1 MNSPV
6 SVWAGNR
13 LSFKSIKDSNTALA
27 FYFYNVAIVCF
38 SLVAFTGDVIFV
50 LLKTCSLHT
59 QYATLM
65 SAGDSDVLD

>member
-27 FYFYNVAIVCF
+27 FYFYNVAIV
-38 SLVAFTGDVIFV
+38 
-50 LLKTCSLHT
+50 
-59 QYATLM
+59 
-65 SAGDSDVLD
+65 